1 MVTITRAKTWVA
13 NETLTAAEL
22 NAEFDNI
29 NSELTSGDPVFE
41 SKLIVGVNDAGHDV
55 QFFGAADGAY
65 MLWDES
71 ANLLEIRGAAA
82 AGPGHL
88 KLTTAELTNVDG
100 GILGRIDFQAPLDS
114 AGTDAILVG
123 ASIWAEADAT
133 FSSSV
138 NSTELVFATGTS
150 ETAAEKM
157 RLTSDGTLRV
167 ASLFTTDI
175 KIGEDDET
183 KIDFETADEIH
194 FYAANVEQVY
204 LADNIFGPQSDSDV
218 DLGTTGVRW
227 KDAYVDSITV
237 TGEVDGASL
246 DISGNADIDGT
257 TNLDAVDIDGA
268 VQVDNTI
275 TVGVNGTG
283 HDVKFWGDTADAYML
298 WDESTDDLVLGGAAQ
313 LYLNDA
319 GGGEHISSDG
329 TDLTINSGN
338 NINLTCAGGDVVI
351 PANIGL
357 TFGSGEKI
365 EGDSTDLTITSGAKI
380 NLTATSDIVVPAD
393 VGITFGTGEKIEGN
407 NTDLTLTS
415 GADIALTATGD
426 VNIPSGV
433 GVVFGDDGEKI
444 EGDGTNLTIAS
455 SAQLIVTATQIGFG
469 AAPNSRRSFDYSI
482 THTASSPIAFSI
494 RPTVV
499 AASGSTEMY
508 RVDCGGSMTTGGA
521 SNTYDEIVGLRISE
535 PTITN
540 AGGDTI
546 TKAVTL
552 QVAGVATE
560 ATTNWAIEVTSGN
573 SYFGGD
579 IDLAGNRI
587 DLDTDN
593 DSSIRCSADDTI
605 DFEAGGQDALQLVS
619 GTGITT
625 TSLILNTASNQAARF
640 WWYEAD
646 TFRYHASYDGGGN
659 KWVLSTTDSDGGGT
673 DDDIIEITDGTNDV
687 KFAGG
692 ISLDDQ
698 SAPTSGL
705 VLNGDIDLT
714 TTGNRIDF
722 NDANTTS
729 MRAAN
734 TGTLDFEILGTD
746 AVQMSAVGLL
756 VANGYGM
763 VIGHTAQIT
772 TAGIVAEAQILGT
785 TYADSALVLGGFST
799 SQNSGIYMLRSRAA
813 IGSQATV
820 VSGDIIGTIDARADD
835 GDDYSNGVS
844 RIDLGVEG
852 TVAANRTPGNIK
864 FYTGADAAGSAVTL
878 AMTIDSSQHV
888 GIGTASPVGLLDV
901 TGTTPVITIH
911 DNKDGSWSL
920 NDSYG
925 KQDWYTSDG
934 SDGAGVV
941 ASIEAIHTS
950 AGPDASTY
958 AGLRF
963 LTGGRGGTLTEQM
976 RIMNTG
982 NVGIGTASP
991 GSTLEIN
998 AADAGPIVR
1007 IHRTDTSI
1015 GANNGIGSIEWIGD
1029 EDGASDIVG
1038 TIQVASESAWGS
1050 NDQPTYMRFYTTPDS
1065 ANVATEKMRITS
1077 AGNVG
1082 IGVTPEALFH
1092 VRSSDPGG
1100 ATVNT
1105 NADEAIFEGS
1115 GNSGIT
1121 IFSGATSNGAIYFG
1135 DSSSAAVGQID
1146 YDHNTNFMTF
1156 VTSGSGKMTIDN
1168 LGLIGINE
1176 TVNANMTVGLTINQ
1190 GANDNQALALK
1201 SSDVNGGGGGAA
1213 TWEGTVEDDT
1223 FFSIEKRHAT
1233 HGGIKLRAYSGTGSS
1248 VGMVLQH
1255 TGGTPGTT
1263 KSTSGGAM
1271 VTILAE
1277 EVDGAGALNANVTA
1291 NGNIFAVEARIS
1303 SSNLTRFLVD
1313 EDGDMWSV
1321 TAGDTFD
1328 DYDDSA
1334 LLDSYD
1340 AIRSDYRKWTEQ
1352 EEDLLVKTGIL
1363 GAPLSEGGMTCV
1375 TQLQRALVGNA
1386 RQMASR
1392 MSLQQE
1398 EIESLKKE
1406 LRLLKEAE

>member
-705 VLNGDIDLT
+705 VLNGDIDLV
-714 TTGNRIDF
+714 TTGNRIDLDTD
-722 NDANTTS
+722 NDTS
-729 MRAAN
+729 IRA
-734 TGTLDFEILGTD
+734 
-746 AVQMSAVGLL
+746 SADDVLT
-756 VANGYGM
+756 
-763 VIGHTAQIT
+763 I
-772 TAGIVAEAQILGT
+772 E
-785 TYADSALVLGGFST
+785 LGGVDNMVEASLAE
-799 SQNSGIYMLRSRAA
+799 SGAAQLQVQAISSGQSPVFLLKSAGTGDPRIIWQQGDGSGSANNMSYMMSYEGSAGYFRLRSRD
-813 IGSQATV
+813 IDGSST
-820 VSGDIIGTIDARADD
+820 D
-835 GDDYSNGVS
+835 GDVF
-844 RIDLGVEG
+844 RIVDGTDDIAFLGG
-852 TVAANRTPGNIK
+852 
-864 FYTGADAAGSAVTL
+864 
-878 AMTIDSSQHV
+878 V
-888 GIGTASPVGLLDV
+888 GIGQATAPTSGL
-901 TGTTPVITIH
+901 I
-911 DNKDGSWSL
+911 
-920 NDSYG
+920 
-925 KQDWYTSDG
+925 
-934 SDGAGVV
+934 V
-941 ASIEAIHTS
+941 AS
-950 AGPDASTY
+950 
-958 AGLRF
+958 
-963 LTGGRGGTLTEQM
+963 
-976 RIMNTG
+976 G

-991 GSTLEIN
+991 DAVLHIENGDSGQSANANADEVHIEGSSSQIGLSFSGPTTGTQNIFFGDSGSPN
-998 AADAGPIVR
+998 KGAITYNHNADAFR
-1007 IHRTDTSI
+1007 IDV
-1015 GANNGIGSIEWIGD
+1015 N
-1029 EDGASDIVG
+1029 GASALYI
-1038 TIQVASESAWGS
+1038 
-1050 NDQPTYMRFYTTPDS
+1050 DS
-1065 ANVATEKMRITS
+1065 S
-1077 AGNVG
+1077 QNVG
-1082 IGVTPEALFH
+1082 IGTNDPDSLLTVGTGEAWIG
-1092 VRSSDPGG
+1092 P
-1100 ATVNT
+1100 A
-1105 NADEAIFEGS
+1105 AAS
-1115 GNSGIT
+1115 GN
-1121 IFSGATSNGAIYFG
+1121 TS
-1135 DSSSAAVGQID
+1135 
-1146 YDHNTNFMTF
+1146 
-1156 VTSGSGKMTIDN
+1156 
-1168 LGLIGINE
+1168 
-1176 TVNANMTVGLTINQ
+1176 NANMTVGLTINQ
-1190 GANDNQALALK
+1190 AANDNQILALK
-1201 SSDVNGGGGGAA
+1201 SSEVDHDMTDLAELDTFGSFQKLDGATDGGLAIRGFSDANQALTIAGFSMTTSAARTTGGRAHVMVQAGLTAGSGAA
-1213 TWEGTVEDDT
+1213 G
-1223 FFSIEKRHAT
+1223 SI
-1233 HGGIKLRAYSGTGSS
+1233 GSD
-1248 VGMVLQH
+1248 
-1255 TGGTPGTT
+1255 
-1263 KSTSGGAM
+1263 K
-1271 VTILAE
+1271 
-1277 EVDGAGALNANVTA
+1277 
-1291 NGNIFAVEARIS
+1291 NIFAILDYATARFIFDSDGSAHADVEWTTYGKHDDLSVIR
-1303 SSNLTRFLVD
+1303 
-1313 EDGDMWSV
+1313 DMESE
-1321 TAGDTFD
+1321 
-1328 DYDDSA
+1328 
-1334 LLDSYD
+1334 LL
-1340 AIRSDYRKWTEQ
+1340 AH
-1352 EEDLLVKTGIL
+1352 EEASQTSRRHYMESTGIIGQDSWHMENGKPRAMVNFTKL
-1363 GAPLSEGGMTCV
+1363 SMLHHGALIQIGDRFISNEE
-1375 TQLQRALVGNA
+1375 RIDY
-1386 RQMASR
+1386 
-1392 MSLQQE
+1392 QQE